1 MEINSIYDQF
11 LAAQQA
17 WPKNLCLRFEQKT
30 WNYTQVLH
38 EIDKAASKLVD
49 LGVKKGDIVAC
60 SLPNCPE
67 SIYLFY
73 AISKIGAISY
83 NIHPLTTPYEMK
95 TFIERS
101 GAKFLIAIAL
111 NAEKFRRALKDDVK
125 VVYVN
130 PYRGVNLIKAI
141 GLYFMGLHHKGLYYY
156 HKLKTHIKTERVI
169 VNKEDD
175 SVYLNTGGTN
185 GRPKIARL
193 SNVSINHLAKKT
205 YPLLIDGK
213 REKIKM
219 LCAIPLFHGFG
230 LAMGIHTPL
239 THGASTCLM
248 LSFRTKMAI
257 KHIRKAEATT
267 IIGVPALYNA
277 LLSRP
282 KFYGPHLKE
291 QIIAFIGGD
300 SVPSSLLD
308 RWNHAMIDWGSEA
321 RLYQGY
327 GLTETVN
334 VTNVNFKNNNKDGTV
349 GKPLPGIK
357 EIIVTPN
364 TDEVLKTGE
373 NGELLI
379 SGDCLMNGYLNDE
392 ELNKH
397 AFTIIDGTR
406 YYRTTDYGHIDE
418 DGYFTFKNRLRR
430 TVKISGET
438 MCPSD
443 VEDVIISI
451 PEVYE
456 AYCYGVKNE
465 RKGHVLRLAIVIN
478 KNCKLTEGEVIAKC
492 YQAIGEK
499 LNPSYM
505 PDKVLIIDKLPRTA
519 IGKVDPVA
527 FKQITGGEEL
537 E

>member
-156 HKLKTHIKTERVI
+156 HKLKTHIKTKRVI

-193 SNVSINHLAKKT
+193 NNVSINHLAKKT

-300 SVPSSLLD
+300 SVQTTNNSAYWQTNPD
-308 RWNHAMIDWGSEA
+308 IMD
-321 RLYQGY
+321 
-327 GLTETVN
+327 
-334 VTNVNFKNNNKDGTV
+334 VTNTYGTFTASFNTSVNGGGAMYQYYGSKAVPAGWLV
-349 GKPLPGIK
+349 PLTYINIGRQVS
-357 EIIVTPN
+357 E
-364 TDEVLKTGE
+364 
-373 NGELLI
+373 
-379 SGDCLMNGYLNDE
+379 DE
-392 ELNKH
+392 E
-397 AFTIIDGTR
+397 
-406 YYRTTDYGHIDE
+406 
-418 DGYFTFKNRLRR
+418 
-430 TVKISGET
+430 
-438 MCPSD
+438 
-443 VEDVIISI
+443 
-451 PEVYE
+451 
-456 AYCYGVKNE
+456 
-465 RKGHVLRLAIVIN
+465 
-478 KNCKLTEGEVIAKC
+478 IAKVRLIVPHSQGHSDASSNVYPC
-492 YQAIGEK
+492 FYEITYQEMR
-499 LNPSYM
+499 N
-505 PDKVLIIDKLPRTA
+505 
-519 IGKVDPVA
+519 
-527 FKQITGGEEL
+527 
-537 E
+537 